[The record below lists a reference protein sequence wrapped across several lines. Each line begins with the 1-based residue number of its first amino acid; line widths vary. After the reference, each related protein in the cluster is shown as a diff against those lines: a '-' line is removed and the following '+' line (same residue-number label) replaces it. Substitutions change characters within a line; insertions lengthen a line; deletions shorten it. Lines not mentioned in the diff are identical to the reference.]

1 MNNSNLVDRNPDLA
15 ELRPKVFKVISAYR
29 HMNFNNDKMIAKI
42 TNDLLRVF
50 IKEKEW
56 RIV

>member
-15 ELRPKVFKVISAYR
+15 KLRPKVFKVISAYR

-50 IKEKEW
+50 VEHKYEL
-56 RIV
+56 